1 MHDVAVCLITTK
13 DVGDNLAK
21 GLWIKSLVYI
31 ANGIVDVFLGG

>member
-1 MHDVAVCLITTK
+1 MHDVAVCLITAK

-21 GLWIKSLVYI
+21 GLWIKSLVHV